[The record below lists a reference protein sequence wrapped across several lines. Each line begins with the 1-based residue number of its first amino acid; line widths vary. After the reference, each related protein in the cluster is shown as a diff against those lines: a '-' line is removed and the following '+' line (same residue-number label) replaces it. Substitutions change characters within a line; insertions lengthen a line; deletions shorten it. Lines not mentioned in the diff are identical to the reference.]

1 MDFTSIEKFLN
12 APTGVEGGI
21 ASNILYSIVIIFGLT
36 IIYQAIKRV
45 IAAKVD
51 DHIKQKTISVN
62 IRNFLLIFAAFL
74 IFSTWNSQIKTL
86 FLSTAAITAAII
98 ITFKE
103 VILSFFASFYISS
116 NNLVSIGDEIAYE
129 NVRGRVIDKSF
140 TGIRIQS
147 HTLEENKQIFIPNI
161 VFLTTKVTNYS
172 LIEGVCLNL
181 MTIGFKS
188 PDMTIDFYHKISP
201 QIAEIM
207 QFNLKE
213 YQSGFHK
220 ITPSDLYY
228 GFNENKNYYIKK
240 DMSDFAKTNLQ
251 IYYFSRPE
259 DKEIV
264 EDAILRIYR
273 EFLLEIAPTD
283 KKEDKKDN

>member
-1 MDFTSIEKFLN
+1 MDFSSIGNFLN
-12 APTGVEGGI
+12 APSGVEGGV
-21 ASNILYSIVIIFGLT
+21 ASNILYSVIIIVGLGL
-36 IIYQAIKRV
+36 IYQAVKRV
-45 IAAKVD
+45 VNSKVE
-51 DHIKQKTISVN
+51 DHIKQKTINVN
-62 IRNFLLIFAAFL
+62 IRNFLLILAAFL

-116 NNLVSIGDEIAYE
+116 NKLVSIGDEIAYE

-172 LIEGVCLNL
+172 IIEGVCLNL

-188 PDMTIDFYHKISP
+188 PDMTIDFYHKLTP
-201 QIAEIM
+201 QISEIM
-207 QFNLKE
+207 KFNLEEFK
-213 YQSGFHK
+213 SSFHT
-220 ITPSDLYY
+220 ITPSDLHY

-240 DMSDFAKTNLQ
+240 DMTDFAKTNLQ
-251 IYYFSRPE
+251 IYYFARPE

-273 EFLLEIAPTD
+273 EFLLEITPTA
-283 KKEDKKDN
+283 EKKD

>member
-1 MDFTSIEKFLN
+1 MDLNTIEKFLH
-12 APTGVEGGI
+12 APTEGGVG
-21 ASNILYSIVIIFGLT
+21 SNIIYSIIIIVGLS
-36 IIYQAIKRV
+36 IVYHAVKRLLSARV
-45 IAAKVD
+45 E
-51 DHIKQKTISVN
+51 DHIKRKSISINV
-62 IRNFLLIFAAFL
+62 RNFLLIFAAFL

-147 HTLEENKQIFIPNI
+147 HSLEENKQTFIPNI

-172 LIEGVCLNL
+172 LLDGVCLNL

-188 PDMTIDFYHKISP
+188 PDMTIDFYHKLNP

-207 QFNLKE
+207 QFNIQE
-213 YQSGFHK
+213 YKNSYHK
-220 ITPSDLYY
+220 ISLSELYY

-240 DMSDFAKTNLQ
+240 DMTDFSKSSLQ

-273 EFLLEIAPTD
+273 EFLQEITPLES
-283 KKEDKKDN
+283 KE